1 MRRCYENA
9 SDDSHNTCVMKFL
22 VCSMGFR
29 FRWEAS
35 AHKKARSADPV
46 RTRIFLLDSGGSGYS
61 QSGMDAGRLILA
73 LDLYFR
79 RGPVSQ

>member
-1 MRRCYENA
+1 MRRCYKNA

-29 FRWEAS
+29 FRWETS

-46 RTRIFLLDSGGSGYS
+46 STRIFLLDSNLLCSLLGTRIHTREEGNLGTQEST
-61 QSGMDAGRLILA
+61 
-73 LDLYFR
+73 
-79 RGPVSQ
+79 